1 MLRRDATGV
10 LPLLVVLLLA
20 LFLLPELLESHDVLT
35 LLLIDQVV
43 HLLLNARLHIPL
55 VELLGIYHHRRYIK
69 MLLRAVVW
77 VSKSFLLLFLIDF
90 LDVVK
95 NHKAEGES
103 IKDI

>member
-1 MLRRDATGV
+1 
-10 LPLLVVLLLA
+10 
-20 LFLLPELLESHDVLT
+20 
-35 LLLIDQVV
+35 
-43 HLLLNARLHIPL
+43 
-55 VELLGIYHHRRYIK
+55 